1 MTRALPLAAAA
12 MLVVAACSAPDT
24 PETAAKPAPDAP
36 ETAAA
41 PAAEATPEPA
51 TVHVRVAG
59 PRSPEVEAWAEQLTA
74 AIEAGQGDLVLVS
87 TPEEAGAVVLIEGVE
102 TGVEASPEPAGEGP
116 IYRMRGSLVIG
127 DDARAFS
134 LSYRGEVRAQAEAL
148 ARNLPRFAQEAA
160 AGGATVDSQEPAPI
174 EESAGPEGLGY

>member
-1 MTRALPLAAAA
+1 MTRALPLVAAA

-24 PETAAKPAPDAP
+24 PEAAVTPAPDAP

-41 PAAEATPEPA
+41 PEATPERA

-59 PRSPEVEAWAEQLTA
+59 PRSPEVEAWAEHLTA
-74 AIEAGQGDLVLVS
+74 AIVAGQGDLVLVS

-116 IYRMRGSLVIG
+116 IYRMRGSLIIG

-160 AGGATVDSQEPAPI
+160 AGGATVDSQEPAPV
-174 EESAGPEGLGY
+174 EQSAGPEGLGY